1 VCGDAG
7 RRVDRVRRV
16 GGHREG
22 VASDLDE
29 CGKCCLVVHGELG
42 EDLAV
47 HLDAGFLE
55 ALDEPV
61 VGQPVQTRSRVDTGD
76 PQASEVTLPGAP
88 VAVGVDEGV
97 GDLLLGLAVQP
108 GSLPPVT
115 GGALQGG
122 APFLLGVYSPF
133 NACHRGDSLL

>member
-1 VCGDAG
+1 VSDASAVTG
-7 RRVDRVRRV
+7 R
-16 GGHREG
+16 
-22 VASDLDE
+22 ASRAIWTSAANAAWSFTAS
-29 CGKCCLVVHGELG
+29 LG